1 MATVIEVKS
10 LSKKYQIYHSQQS
23 AYKTLVETFTEKG
36 KEILSCLKHPFDKS
50 KRYNPDTFEEFWAL
64 DQIDFTVK
72 EGDRLAIVGR
82 NGSGK
87 STLLKILSR
96 ITEPTSGYV
105 RTVGRVSSLLEV
117 GTGFH
122 PELSGRE
129 NIFLNGA
136 ILGMKK
142 QEIKRKFDEIVDFA
156 EIEKFLDTP
165 VKRYSSGMYTRLG
178 FAIAAHLDP
187 EILIIDEVLSVG
199 DAPFQQ
205 KCLRKL
211 SDLGAN
217 GRTVLFVSHDI
228 GAVSTLCN
236 KGVYLENGKVKV
248 NGSIESC
255 VDEYMKNC
263 KMSALSWKGNEGDEH
278 IRFLSAGIKSSEKK
292 TPGAN
297 YFFQYEHVNVEVEY
311 EILHPHPDLILG
323 IGIFNQRNQLLGRAY
338 INDDQAKKERC
349 LAPGRHRVSF
359 TLNNQL
365 FHEGEYI
372 IKLDSVILN
381 KKRIVGE
388 EISLKYPV
396 FTSPE
401 SVQSGA
407 KNFREGVILG
417 QKWDIHEG
425 ASDG

>member
-1 MATVIEVKS
+1 MATVIDVKNV
-10 LSKKYQIYHSQQS
+10 SKKYQIYHSQQS
-23 AYKTLVETFTEKG
+23 SYKTLVETFTDKG

-50 KRYNPDTFEEFWAL
+50 KRFNPDSFEEFWAL
-64 DQIDFTVK
+64 NNITINVQ
-72 EGDRLAIVGR
+72 EGDRVAIVGR

-96 ITEPTSGYV
+96 ITDPTTGSIK
-105 RTVGRVSSLLEV
+105 TFGRVSSLLEV

-142 QEIKRKFDEIVDFA
+142 QEIKQKFDEIVHFA
-156 EIEKFLDTP
+156 DIEKFLDTP

-205 KCLRKL
+205 KCIRKL
-211 SDLGAN
+211 NDLGAS

-228 GAVSTLCN
+228 GAVSALCN
-236 KGVYLENGKVKV
+236 KGVYLENGKIKV
-248 NGSIESC
+248 SGSIEDC
-255 VDEYMKNC
+255 VTEYMQNC
-263 KMSALSWKGNEGDEH
+263 QLNNHSWKGDEGDEH
-278 IRFLSAGIKSSEKK
+278 IRFLSASLKSRLANGESKK
-292 TPGAN
+292 HFLQTEPVDL
-297 YFFQYEHVNVEVEY
+297 ELEY
-311 EILHPHPDLILG
+311 EILKPHPDLLLG
-323 IGIFNQRNQLLGRAY
+323 ISIWNQRNQLLGRAY
-338 INDDQAKKERC
+338 INDDHKKKELC
-349 LAPGRHRVSF
+349 FNAGKHKVSF
-359 TLNNQL
+359 PINSQL
-365 FHEGEYI
+365 FHEGEYV

-396 FTSPE
+396 FTTPE

-407 KNFREGVILG
+407 KVFREGVFLG
-417 QKWDIHEG
+417 HNWEIHEG
-425 ASDG
+425 AK

>member
-1 MATVIEVKS
+1 MAVVIDVKNV
-10 LSKKYQIYHSQQS
+10 SKKYQIYHSRQG
-23 AYKTLVETFTEKG
+23 AYKTLVETLTVKG
-36 KEILSCLKHPFDKS
+36 REWLSCLKHPLDKS
-50 KRYNPDTFEEFWAL
+50 KWYNPNSYEEFWAL
-64 DQIDFTVK
+64 REIDLQIH
-72 EGDRLAIVGR
+72 EGDRVAIVGR

-96 ITEPTSGYV
+96 ITYPTLGTMK
-105 RTVGRVSSLLEV
+105 TVGRISSLLEV

-142 QEIKRKFDEIVDFA
+142 QEIKRKFDEIVHFA

-187 EILIIDEVLSVG
+187 DILIVDEVLSVG

-228 GAVSTLCN
+228 AAVSALCN
-236 KGVYLENGKVKV
+236 KGVYLDKGRVRV
-248 NGSIESC
+248 NGSIEEC
-255 VDEYMKNC
+255 VQEYMPNC
-263 KMSALSWKGNEGDEH
+263 QVTGFSWTGNEGDEH
-278 IRFLSAGIKSSEKK
+278 IRFLGASLTSLYPQG
-292 TPGAN
+292 PGKN
-297 YFFQYEHVNVEVEY
+297 HFLQNEPVNVEVEY
-311 EILHPHPDLILG
+311 EILKTHSDLLIG
-323 IGIFNQRNQLLGRAY
+323 IGVYNQRNQVIGRAY
-338 INDDQAKKERC
+338 INDDHKVKERC
-349 LAPGRHRVSF
+349 FREGRHKVSF
-359 TLNNQL
+359 PINNQL
-365 FHEGEYI
+365 FHEGEYV
-372 IKLDSVILN
+372 IKIDSVILN

-396 FTSPE
+396 FTSQE
-401 SVQSGA
+401 NVQSGT
-407 KNFREGVILG
+407 KTFREGVFLG
-417 QKWDIHEG
+417 QKWEIHEG
-425 ASDG
+425 AM